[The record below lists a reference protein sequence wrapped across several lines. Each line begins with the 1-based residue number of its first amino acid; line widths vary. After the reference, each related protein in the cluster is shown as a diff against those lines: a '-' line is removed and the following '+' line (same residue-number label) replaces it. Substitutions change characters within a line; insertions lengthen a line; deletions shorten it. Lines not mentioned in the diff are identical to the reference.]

1 MKNGRTPQKY
11 LNSGFKEI
19 FNLFALAT
27 IVTITVD

>member
-1 MKNGRTPQKY
+1 MRSSRTPQEY

-19 FNLFALAT
+19 FNLFALAK